1 MNKFK
6 WQATDGNGETYQYE
20 NKPYFIE
27 HCILWIE
34 DSGGKIKYVKD
45 SLLDVPWKE
54 SLIEIEQ
61 DIVEWVMTEPP
72 TTEEMLIEFE
82 ENGDINTMLNYIQM
96 LVDEAYEEGYH
107 ECIRR
112 QEEDDK

>member
-1 MNKFK
+1 MKTIYM
-6 WQATDGNGETYQYE
+6 WQATDPNGETYQYE
-20 NKPYFIE
+20 NKPYFIDSYSFWLE
-27 HCILWIE
+27 HE
-34 DSGGKIKYVKD
+34 GKIKYCKGIT
-45 SLLDVPWKE
+45 SDVPWKE

-82 ENGDINTMLNYIQM
+82 ENGNMNTMLEYIQS
-96 LVDEAYEEGYH
+96 LVDEAFDEGYH

-112 QEEDDK
+112 QEAGEK